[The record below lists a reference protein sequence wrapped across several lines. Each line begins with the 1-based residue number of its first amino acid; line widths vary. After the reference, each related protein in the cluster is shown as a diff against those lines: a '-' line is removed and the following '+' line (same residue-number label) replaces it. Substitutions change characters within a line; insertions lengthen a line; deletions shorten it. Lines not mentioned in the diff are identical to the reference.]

1 MPPAL
6 WLIALPIGAV
16 PLVYLLRKV
25 AWGAIVAA
33 LVALITA
40 GLVIRLPTG
49 VILELLG
56 RSVELDRLS
65 QIILTLLFVAT
76 AFLFLIPVLMRGAA
90 LRTLYKDEARK
101 KRVLSPP
108 LVRARVGRTF
118 YPVGLAVVGLFVA
131 ASLSRHLG
139 FAAIFIQG
147 AVILTVFI
155 IQEGR
160 LESTRAALRFLILM
174 SLATPLFLLA
184 AWRIDFYQ
192 LSGGLQAADALQQTV
207 ILVGVGFAILLAV
220 TPFHGWLTSIA
231 AEASPAVA
239 AFVLITFP
247 AVAFSSLLH
256 LLGDFPWLVGS
267 PHMVNA
273 IIIAGVATA
282 FVGGAMAS
290 VQRGFSELMG
300 CAALY
305 DLGCTLAVLGL
316 GGATAVLTI
325 LVGLTVRALALML
338 IAASASA
345 IRLRTASDGFAEV
358 RGVAQQMPVATI
370 GLLLGG
376 LTLAGA
382 PFTAGFALHWQLLRS
397 ITEAD
402 PRGLLLLTI
411 AGLGV
416 AVGYLRGFRAALAAP
431 DNAGKNGPATR
442 LHLRF
447 TLQEPPGAL
456 VLISLLVAV
465 TILVGLFP
473 AVLIEPLQIL
483 GAGISVPIP

>member
-25 AWGAIVAA
+25 AWGAVVAA
-33 LVALITA
+33 LVALISA
-40 GLVIRLPTG
+40 WLVIELPTG
-49 VILELLG
+49 VILEFLG

-65 QIILTLLFVAT
+65 QIILGLLFVAT
-76 AFLFLIPVLMRGAA
+76 AFLFLIPVLMRGAPP
-90 LRTLYKDEARK
+90 RTLYKDEAKK
-101 KRVLSPP
+101 KRVLLYPVVKP
-108 LVRARVGRTF
+108 RVGRTF

-139 FAAIFIQG
+139 FVAVFIQG

-192 LSGGLQAADALQQTV
+192 LSGGLQATGALQQTTF
-207 ILVGVGFAILLAV
+207 LVGVGFAILLAV
-220 TPFHGWLTSIA
+220 TPFHGWLTSVA

-247 AVAFSSLLH
+247 AIAFSSLLH
-256 LLGDFPWLVGS
+256 VLGDFPWLVGS
-267 PHMVNA
+267 SQMVNA

-282 FVGGAMAS
+282 FIGGAMAT
-290 VQRGFSELMG
+290 VQRGFSELMA

-316 GGATAVLTI
+316 GGPTAVLTI
-325 LVGLTVRALALML
+325 LVGLTVRALGLML
-338 IAASASA
+338 IAACASA
-345 IRLRTASDGFAEV
+345 IRLRRASDGFTEV

-382 PFTAGFALHWQLLRS
+382 PFTAGFASHWQLLRS
-397 ITEAD
+397 MVEID
-402 PRGLLLLTI
+402 PRGLILLTI

-416 AVGYLRGFRAALAAP
+416 AIGYLRGFRAALLPPQTVA
-431 DNAGKNGPATR
+431 KNGPR
-442 LHLRF
+442 LRF

-456 VLISLLVAV
+456 TVISLLLAV
-465 TILVGLFP
+465 TILLGLFP

>member
-6 WLIALPIGAV
+6 WLIALPLGAV

-25 AWGAIVAA
+25 AWGAVVAA
-33 LVALITA
+33 LVALISA
-40 GLVIRLPTG
+40 WLVIRLPTG
-49 VILELLG
+49 VILEFLG
-56 RSVELDRLS
+56 RGVELDRLS

-76 AFLFLIPVLMRGAA
+76 AFLFLIPVLMRGPAP
-90 LRTLYKDEARK
+90 RTLYKDEAKK
-101 KRVLSPP
+101 KRVLLYPVVKP
-108 LVRARVGRTF
+108 RVGRTF

-139 FAAIFIQG
+139 FIAIFIQA

-160 LESTRAALRFLILM
+160 LESTRAALRFLLLM

-192 LSGGLQAADALQQTV
+192 LSGGLQLAGASQQTAFL
-207 ILVGVGFAILLAV
+207 IGVGFAILLAV
-220 TPFHGWLTSIA
+220 VPFHGWLTSIA

-239 AFVLITFP
+239 AFVLISFP
-247 AVAFSSLLH
+247 AIAFVSLLH
-256 LLGDFPWLVGS
+256 LLGDFPWLVDS
-267 PHMVNA
+267 SQLVSA

-290 VQRGFSELMG
+290 VQRGFSELTG

-316 GGATAVLTI
+316 GGPTAVLTI

-338 IAASASA
+338 IAACASA
-345 IRLRTASDGFAEV
+345 IRLRRASDGFTEV

-376 LTLAGA
+376 LSLAGV
-382 PFTAGFALHWQLLRS
+382 PFTAGFASHWQLLRVMVEVDS
-397 ITEAD
+397 G
-402 PRGLLLLTI
+402 GLILLTV

-416 AVGYLRGFRAALAAP
+416 AMGYLRGFRAALLP
-431 DNAGKNGPATR
+431 PVNTSKSEPR
-442 LHLRF
+442 LRF
-447 TLQEPPGAL
+447 TIQEPSGAL
-456 VLISLLVAV
+456 VVISLLLVV
-465 TILVGLFP
+465 IILLGLFP
-473 AVLIEPLQIL
+473 AVLIEPLQL
-483 GAGISVPIP
+483 FTTGIPVPIQ

>member
-25 AWGAIVAA
+25 AWGAVVAA
-33 LVALITA
+33 LVALISA
-40 GLVIRLPTG
+40 WLVIRLPTG

-65 QIILTLLFVAT
+65 QIILTLVFVAT
-76 AFLFLIPVLMRGAA
+76 AFLFLIPLVMRGSA
-90 LRTLYKDEARK
+90 LRTLYKDEAKK
-101 KRVLSPP
+101 KRVVILPA
-108 LVRARVGRTF
+108 VRPRVGRTF
-118 YPVGLAVVGLFVA
+118 YPMGLAVVGLFVA

-139 FAAIFIQG
+139 FIAIFIQG

-192 LSGGLQAADALQQTV
+192 LSGGLQAVSALQQTTF
-207 ILVGVGFAILLAV
+207 LVGVGFAILLAV
-220 TPFHGWLTSIA
+220 APFHGWSTSIA
-231 AEASPAVA
+231 AEASPAVG

-247 AVAFSSLLH
+247 AVAFLALLH
-256 LLGDFPWLVGS
+256 LLVDFPWLVGS
-267 PHMVNA
+267 SQLVNA

-305 DLGCTLAVLGL
+305 NLGCLLAVLGL
-316 GGATAVLTI
+316 GGTTAILTI

-338 IAASASA
+338 IAACASA
-345 IRLRTASDGFAEV
+345 IRLRRARDGFAEV

-382 PFTAGFALHWQLLRS
+382 PFTAGFASHWQLLS
-397 ITEAD
+397 SMTEAD
-402 PRGLLLLTI
+402 PRGLILLTV

-416 AVGYLRGFRAALAAP
+416 AIGYLRGFRAALLP
-431 DNAGKNGPATR
+431 PENSGKNGPASSP
-442 LHLRF
+442 HLRF
-447 TLQEPPGAL
+447 TLQEPLAAL
-456 VLISLLVAV
+456 GLISLLLAV
-465 TILVGLFP
+465 IILLGLFP

-483 GAGISVPIP
+483 GAGMAVPIP

>member
-6 WLIALPIGAV
+6 WLIALPLGAV

-25 AWGAIVAA
+25 AWGALVAA
-33 LVALITA
+33 LVALILA
-40 GLVIRLPTG
+40 GLVIQTPTG

-65 QIILTLLFVAT
+65 QIILTLIFVAT
-76 AFLFLIPVLMRGAA
+76 AFLFLIPVVMRGAA
-90 LRTLYKDEARK
+90 TRTLYKDEAK
-101 KRVLSPP
+101 NKRVVLSPA
-108 LVRARVGRTF
+108 VRARLGRTF

-139 FAAIFIQG
+139 FIAIFMQG

-160 LESTRAALRFLILM
+160 LDSTRAALRFLILM

-192 LSGGLQAADALQQTV
+192 LSGGLQTAAASQQT
-207 ILVGVGFAILLAV
+207 IFLVGVGFAILLAV
-220 TPFHGWLTSIA
+220 APFHGWLTSIA
-231 AEASPAVA
+231 AEASSAVA

-247 AVAFSSLLH
+247 AVAISALLH
-256 LLGDFPWLVGS
+256 VLADFPWLVGS
-267 PHMVNA
+267 SQVINA
-273 IIIAGVATA
+273 IIIAGIATA
-282 FVGGAMAS
+282 FVGGVMAS

-316 GGATAVLTI
+316 GGSTAVLTI
-325 LVGLTVRALALML
+325 LVGLAVRALALML
-338 IAASASA
+338 IAACASA
-345 IRLRTASDGFAEV
+345 IRLRTSRDGFAEL

-376 LTLAGA
+376 LSLAGA
-382 PFTAGFALHWQLLRS
+382 PFTAGFASHWQLLR
-397 ITEAD
+397 TMVEAD
-402 PRGLLLLTI
+402 PRGLILLTI

-416 AVGYLRGFRAALAAP
+416 AIGYVRGFRATLAP
-431 DNAGKNGPATR
+431 PENAGKNGGR
-442 LHLRF
+442 LRF

-456 VLISLLVAV
+456 GLISLLVV
-465 TILVGLFP
+465 VIILLGLFP
-473 AVLIEPLQIL
+473 AVVIEPLQIL
-483 GAGISVPIP
+483 AAGISVPIP